1 MERRY
6 CLGSGLLGLLL
17 FSGQALADLP
27 VRHTFSLNNGLQVV
41 VSEDRRAPVVTTHML
56 VKVGSSHEYPGQ
68 SGLSHA
74 LEHMLFR
81 GSSKTAPGE
90 FSQIIE
96 RLGGSQNA
104 YTTRDMTVYYQT
116 LPSDRLAVALE
127 LNADLLQGATLA
139 AAEFE
144 REIEAVKSERREEV
158 DGYPTDRTQE
168 QLQSI
173 AYTSSYS
180 TPVIGWQNDLE
191 RMSNEELKAWYKT
204 WYAPNNVT
212 LVVVGD
218 VQLDEVKA
226 QVEHYFAGFSRQHL
240 PVTKRPLQSI
250 PAGPRT
256 MTVLDKS
263 STPLLNMAFNVPTYA
278 TAEQADDVEA
288 LRLIQAL
295 LGAGMGARLSTR
307 LHRQQAILSSPRV
320 KYKAISRGDTL
331 FEINA
336 LVNIAQPRPL
346 PEIQKAIWAELNNLK
361 QTPPEPQELERAKA
375 LLLAEKVFA
384 QDHLEG
390 QAASISALLGSD
402 LAISQLD
409 ADAARLA
416 LITPEKIQQVA
427 ASYFT
432 RERFAAAYFQAEEAE
447 DE

>member
-104 YTTRDMTVYYQT
+104 YTTRDMTVYHQT

-127 LNADLLQGATLA
+127 LNADLLQGATLD

-158 DGYPTDRTQE
+158 DGYPTDRTRE

-191 RMSNEELKAWYKT
+191 RMSNEELKA

-331 FEINA
+331 FEITA

-416 LITPEKIQQVA
+416 QITPEKIQQVA